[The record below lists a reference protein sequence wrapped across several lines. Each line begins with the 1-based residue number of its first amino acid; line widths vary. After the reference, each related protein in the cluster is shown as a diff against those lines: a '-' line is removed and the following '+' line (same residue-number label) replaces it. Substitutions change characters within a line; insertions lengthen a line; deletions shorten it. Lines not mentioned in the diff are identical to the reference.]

1 MAAVES
7 PHLALIDGV
16 PWRRPAE
23 IESSIPARFER
34 VAASEPD
41 APAVMASAASLT
53 YGALNRAANRL
64 AHALLSEHGPLF
76 DQSVGFLF
84 EHGAAQIIAMLGIL
98 KAGGYYVPVD
108 LMLPEAMNQEIL
120 ADAQCR
126 LIVTSAEHLALAQ
139 TLAPADA
146 AIINL
151 SALAPDL
158 PATNPDLPIGPDRL
172 ANLHYTSGS
181 TGKPKGVMQNHRNL
195 LHFMAT
201 IAHTWPL
208 RADDRI
214 AHLISCSFS
223 AAMMPIWG
231 ALLNGAAVAPFN
243 PRQAGVAGL
252 VDWLEAER
260 ITIYFSVPALY
271 RRLVERLAQAGAG
284 LPDLRLVILGG
295 EPLLAADVESFRR
308 TFTGGSRLLNIY
320 AGAEMYYVCQHTLDR
335 DTPLTGPTAPI
346 GFAVEGKEVLLLD
359 ADHRPVGPDEV
370 GEIAVRSRYLASGY
384 LNQPALTAAA
394 FLPDPDGGERRIYL
408 TGDLGRRNSDGSL
421 VHMGRRNAM
430 LKVRGQRVELGAV
443 EHALRTCPGV
453 VEAVVVPR
461 DDARGEKVL
470 VAYAVRQPTAKLTA
484 GTLRAAL
491 RERLP
496 EVMVPQYVVFLDAL
510 PTTPGGKVNLQALP
524 DPPRARRDLAQ
535 AFVVPRDELETWLAG
550 LIEELIAVSPIG
562 VLDHFGDLGMDSLN
576 FMRLALQIES
586 QLGQRID
593 LTLLAARPT
602 LERLAEILRHPSTA
616 PTDGDQVTSAQEPTQ
631 RIDRRGRLAFAVP
644 LPPLTPETSQE
655 LLLSQTD
662 LPPTTELISFE
673 RNGQRRSLLAR
684 EMLYHHVAEGILA
697 GEHYMIA
704 FCGLCGSGVG
714 FTPVIDGKRYHYV
727 DAGIVNGTAILRDME
742 SSSLWDSITGECY
755 EGDLAGAR
763 LAFWPIEMTTVAA
776 ELAAWPAAILLRS
789 GMGEEWL
796 RDRAWMVDGWGLASQ
811 PEERS
816 ATFEH
821 AFDPR
826 LPPMTLGLGV
836 MDAQYNARFYPLQAL
851 PPKQALDDTWQGR
864 PLQIQRHAVT
874 GVPEARWRDDGERPT
889 QTLIRW
895 YGFGF
900 IYPGCEIAP
909 RRRQASMTRTLSG
922 WLRRLLKGRG

>member
-430 LKVRGQRVELGAV
+430 LKVRGQRVELGA
-443 EHALRTCPGV
+443 
-453 VEAVVVPR
+453 
-461 DDARGEKVL
+461 
-470 VAYAVRQPTAKLTA
+470 
-484 GTLRAAL
+484 
-491 RERLP
+491 
-496 EVMVPQYVVFLDAL
+496 
-510 PTTPGGKVNLQALP
+510 
-524 DPPRARRDLAQ
+524 
-535 AFVVPRDELETWLAG
+535 
-550 LIEELIAVSPIG
+550 
-562 VLDHFGDLGMDSLN
+562 
-576 FMRLALQIES
+576 
-586 QLGQRID
+586 
-593 LTLLAARPT
+593 
-602 LERLAEILRHPSTA
+602 
-616 PTDGDQVTSAQEPTQ
+616 
-631 RIDRRGRLAFAVP
+631 
-644 LPPLTPETSQE
+644 
-655 LLLSQTD
+655 
-662 LPPTTELISFE
+662 
-673 RNGQRRSLLAR
+673 
-684 EMLYHHVAEGILA
+684 
-697 GEHYMIA
+697 
-704 FCGLCGSGVG
+704 
-714 FTPVIDGKRYHYV
+714 
-727 DAGIVNGTAILRDME
+727 
-742 SSSLWDSITGECY
+742 
-755 EGDLAGAR
+755 
-763 LAFWPIEMTTVAA
+763 
-776 ELAAWPAAILLRS
+776 
-789 GMGEEWL
+789 
-796 RDRAWMVDGWGLASQ
+796 
-811 PEERS
+811 
-816 ATFEH
+816 
-821 AFDPR
+821 
-826 LPPMTLGLGV
+826 
-836 MDAQYNARFYPLQAL
+836 
-851 PPKQALDDTWQGR
+851 
-864 PLQIQRHAVT
+864 
-874 GVPEARWRDDGERPT
+874 
-889 QTLIRW
+889 
-895 YGFGF
+895 
-900 IYPGCEIAP
+900 
-909 RRRQASMTRTLSG
+909 
-922 WLRRLLKGRG
+922 